1 MQGNKLNIGQR
12 LRVLA
17 TGHTKAFIP
26 PLSMF
31 DMHSGAPLATYRTKP
46 EQLQRNIGWV
56 FAANKANVEPTVSV
70 PLKLRRI
77 KKVKGVIEYEEIQE
91 HPLLDLLDRPHAAWD
106 GAKLRR
112 LNHTYLNITGE
123 TYMLMRRRGE
133 PYEMKDGGE
142 LPDALEILPSHLVQ
156 FKPGEK
162 RFSDSVVK
170 YAQQEFK
177 MGEVIRDF
185 NPDPE
190 NPLYGQSIVSA
201 GSAAV
206 DSDNQMQS
214 WNRRTFQN
222 NARPGL
228 VFNLTGENI
237 DASVYDRLKQQM
249 QELYTGDG
257 AFKSLVVEN
266 GEVKPYMLTPQ
277 DLDFLASREFTRD
290 EIFGIWT
297 TPLSMI
303 GITGDFNKA
312 NMDASRYM
320 HLLTNIIP
328 RLENEVAMW
337 NAQLVK
343 KHDKT
348 LELYFESPIPQDIKA
363 KLEEAK
369 AGTNLWQ
376 TIDETREQYGLAPL
390 PDGLGEQLIVPIN
403 SVPLQSVI
411 NRPAPSD
418 VAEDAEEEDP
428 DVDPDADAEDEAVV
442 EGKKSLPKLRN

>member
-1 MQGNKLNIGQR
+1 MQSRQFKLGPLAISIG
-12 LRVLA
+12 
-17 TGHTKAFIP
+17 KSKDFIP

-31 DMHSGAPLATYRTKP
+31 DLETGAPLTTYRTKP
-46 EQLQRNIGWV
+46 EQLRRNIGWV

-77 KKVKGVIEYEEIQE
+77 KKVKGSIEYEEVTE
-91 HPLLDLLDRPHAAWD
+91 HPILDLLDRPHAAWD

-123 TYMLMRRRGE
+123 TYMLMRRNGK
-133 PYEMKDGGE
+133 PYEMTEGGD
-142 LPDALEILPSHLVQ
+142 LPHALELLPSHKVQ
-156 FKPGEK
+156 FKPGKE
-162 RFSDSVVK
+162 RFSDSTVK
-170 YAQQEFK
+170 YNNETFK
-177 MGEVIRDF
+177 LSEVIRDF

-190 NPLYGQSIVSA
+190 EPLRGQSIVSA
-201 GSAAV
+201 GAAAV

-228 VFNLTGENI
+228 VFNLTGEKINP
-237 DASVYDRLKQQM
+237 DVYGRLKQQV

-266 GEVKPYMLTPQ
+266 GEVKPYMLSPQ

-290 EIFGIWT
+290 EIFAIWT
-297 TPLSMI
+297 TPLSMV
-303 GITGDFNKA
+303 GATSDFNKA
-312 NMDASRYM
+312 NMEGARLM
-320 HLLTNIIP
+320 HLMTNIIP

-348 LELYFESPIPQDIKA
+348 LELYFDSPIPEDVKA

-369 AGTNLWQ
+369 AGTNTWQ
-376 TIDETREQYGLAPL
+376 TIDETREQYGLEPL
-390 PDGLGEQLIVPIN
+390 PNGLGEQLLVPIN
-403 SVPLQSVI
+403 SVPITKIV
-411 NRPAPSD
+411 NVPEAAD
-418 VAEDAEEEDP
+418 DEEDDPDNP
-428 DVDPDADAEDEAVV
+428 DVDLDDEIDDDTPA
-442 EGKKSLPKLRN
+442 EGKKSLPKLAA